1 MAWRARA
8 PGGGAAAFCL
18 SKGRA
23 EPDEAE
29 ELAALLGKQT
39 CANKCA
45 HGLGLGRSE
54 RSHRLLAMQEIVDHT
69 AQARV
74 ARVLGHDQLPRDD
87 QLEEERSQLPLP

>member
-1 MAWRARA
+1 MEGSGPRR
-8 PGGGAAAFCL
+8 GRSCFCL

-45 HGLGLGRSE
+45 PGLGLGRSE
-54 RSHRLLAMQEIVDHT
+54 RSHRLLAVQEVVDHT

-74 ARVLGHDQLPRDD
+74 ARVLGHHQLPRND